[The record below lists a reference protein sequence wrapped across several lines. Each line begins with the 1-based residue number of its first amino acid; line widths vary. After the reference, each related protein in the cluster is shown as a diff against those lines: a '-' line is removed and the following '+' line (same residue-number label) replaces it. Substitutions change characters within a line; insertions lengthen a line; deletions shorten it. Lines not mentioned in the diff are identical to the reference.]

1 MVGETILQS
10 APEHGRFSD
19 RALEPGERRSRG
31 GRRPRGRT
39 QAAGGWSPSHR
50 ASAPAT
56 SRRIPDPSPARD
68 ASATR
73 GRRNGTEGLRTRA
86 SKEALPDASP
96 LRSRPPR
103 QAPRPA
109 RRAAP
114 RVAPPARARAAPAR
128 PDRARADRARRLLRF
143 LVYGGMDGGRAGDWT
158 VDSLRWLLGA
168 VHYGVPAA
176 LLAAGAILVLR
187 PVLPGG
193 AAVPRGRDLPV
204 RRALPRPRG
213 RHARPRPRRRAPRL
227 LGSRVGADRAA
238 AWPARRSTGPAPRCS
253 AASARTSSPC
263 SCSSPACCCSR
274 ARPSRAW

>member
-1 MVGETILQS
+1 MVGRIRGEPAGCS
-10 APEHGRFSD
+10 GRFSIC
-19 RALEPGERRSRG
+19 A
-31 GRRPRGRT
+31 
-39 QAAGGWSPSHR
+39 
-50 ASAPAT
+50 
-56 SRRIPDPSPARD
+56 RRIGKGSGP
-68 ASATR
+68 
-73 GRRNGTEGLRTRA
+73 RRRR
-86 SKEALPDASP
+86 EALPHASP
-96 LRSRPPR
+96 LSSRPPR

-128 PDRARADRARRLLRF
+128 PDRPRPDRARRLLRF

-193 AAVPRGRDLPV
+193 APVPRGRDLPV

-227 LGSRVGADRAA
+227 LGSRVGAHARRHGRRGALLGQLDAARRRRRAHPRRLPVPRGRAA
-238 AWPARRSTGPAPRCS
+238 AHGRVRRGRREGDRRLHHARGPDRRRGRRPPPRRRGG
-253 AASARTSSPC
+253 AARPRDA
-263 SCSSPACCCSR
+263 R
-274 ARPSRAW
+274 ARA